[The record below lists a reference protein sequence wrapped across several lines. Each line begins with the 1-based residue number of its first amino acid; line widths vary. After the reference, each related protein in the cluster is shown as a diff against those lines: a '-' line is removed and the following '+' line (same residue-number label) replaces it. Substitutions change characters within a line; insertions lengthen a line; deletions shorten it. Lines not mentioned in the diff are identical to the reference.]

1 MSPLTANLKHLYQC
15 RKIMLTNLVFIPI
28 ILLLPV
34 LLHKTGEEKAMA
46 MGFAMIYYA
55 SFSNMISRL
64 AADTF
69 SKPFSYCLPNH
80 EKTVHKM
87 LLLLWVVIAAS
98 FLLVTAG
105 LSFFSPPFNLD
116 LLFGIISLLSLGYWM
131 GAACLIRGWQ
141 HMFSIFLMAGLLDIH
156 THFLESVLTGH
167 PWLVGTFCCVVSVF
181 IYGSLAG
188 RRKGRA
194 LCDKPLPMNVP
205 LGRGRKIDFFPGQ
218 RAGNKT
224 PSRSFTSLS
233 PFFLDRIR
241 SENASEL
248 RTGLLGQ
255 VYLLLGVFPNRW
267 KMILLFPILFP
278 FLPHISIQ
286 SEITAQSFI
295 GVIVPVIMGVIGGG
309 VCTIHHTEHIT
320 LQSRKVVFIRGIT
333 VTLASA
339 LAITFVLALAIFLN
353 NLLFS
358 LLPGIS
364 IMGETFQIVPA
375 SWITIAFT
383 APLVP
388 LFGGIMILFKQYF
401 SRAIVLSFT
410 VVAVMIISSISIIA
424 AVMIISFN
432 SIIAMEK
439 TPPGVVLAGFVI
451 ATAIT
456 WVFHLGVLYF
466 DSMKRSL
473 C

>member
-15 RKIMLTNLVFIPI
+15 RKIMLTNLIFIPL

-34 LLHKTGEEKAMA
+34 ALHITDGEKVMTWT
-46 MGFAMIYYA
+46 MVCYVC
-55 SFSNMISRL
+55 FSGTISGL
-64 AADTF
+64 AADTLG
-69 SKPFSYCLPNH
+69 KPFSYCLPNH

-87 LLLLWVVIAAS
+87 LLLIWVVITAY
-98 FLLVTAG
+98 FLLVAAG

-116 LLFGIISLLSLGYWM
+116 LLFGIIGLISLGYWT
-131 GAACLIRGWQ
+131 GTTSHIRGWR
-141 HMFSIFLMAGLLDIH
+141 FIYSTFVMAAVLNMYA
-156 THFLESVLTGH
+156 HFLEFVLTEH
-167 PWLVGTFCCVVSVF
+167 PWLVGIFCCVVSVF
-181 IYGSLAG
+181 IYSCLAS
-188 RRKGRA
+188 RRKGRS
-194 LCDKPLPMNVP
+194 LYNKPLPMNVP

-224 PSRSFTSLS
+224 PARAFTFLS

-286 SEITAQSFI
+286 PEITVQFFP

-333 VTLASA
+333 VSLASA

-451 ATAIT
+451 AAGIT